1 MSDTKNFPIETLI
14 EVRNNVQNQLRLI
27 NTVKEIHRKLTDIL
41 TQNELNLLLP
51 EYKGFDLHISQEDYT
66 EELNKCINNINKVV
80 YNQCHHNWIVD
91 DIDIDPDRSIQ
102 IKYCEVCQMN
112 FDKET

>member
-1 MSDTKNFPIETLI
+1 MCDTKNFPIETLI
-14 EVRNNVQNQLRLI
+14 ELRNNVQNQLRSI
-27 NTVKEIHRKLTDIL
+27 NNVKEIHHQLINIL
-41 TQNELNLLLP
+41 RQEAFNILLP
-51 EYKGFDLHISQEDYT
+51 EYKGIHLPISQDEYT
-66 EELNKCINNINKVV
+66 KELNECVNNINKII

-102 IKYCEVCQMN
+102 IKYCEVCQLN